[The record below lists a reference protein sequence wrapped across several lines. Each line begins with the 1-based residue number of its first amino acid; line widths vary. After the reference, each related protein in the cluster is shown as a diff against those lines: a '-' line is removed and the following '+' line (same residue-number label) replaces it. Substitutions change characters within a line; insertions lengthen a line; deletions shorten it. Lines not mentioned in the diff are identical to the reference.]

1 MKKVL
6 FGCLG
11 VLVIAAIVGGVAGYY
26 FVYRPARSFMA
37 GMTQLQEVPRLNAR
51 IRNTQRFSAPPDGML
66 TESMVQ
72 RYVQAQ
78 RAMHDSLGARLE
90 ELDSKYEVL
99 SKQNGGNPSFSEGV
113 EALRDLAGIIVD
125 AKRAQVDAL
134 NANGFSLAEYDWVRK
149 SVYAASDIPM
159 SVNFEHIVEQAS
171 SGQIPTGNSMSETVT
186 GEVPETNR
194 TLVAPHAEML
204 KQNAALAFF
213 GL

>member
-37 GMTQLQEVPRLNAR
+37 GMTQFQEVPSLNAR

-78 RAMHDSLGARLE
+78 RAMHDTLGARLE

-149 SVYAASDIPM
+149 KRVRGLRHPDVRQLRAHRRAG
-159 SVNFEHIVEQAS
+159 EQ
-171 SGQIPTGNSMSETVT
+171 
-186 GEVPETNR
+186 R
-194 TLVAPHAEML
+194 TDTDRQQHVRGGDRRSARNKPRRWWRRTPRC
-204 KQNAALAFF
+204 
-213 GL
+213 